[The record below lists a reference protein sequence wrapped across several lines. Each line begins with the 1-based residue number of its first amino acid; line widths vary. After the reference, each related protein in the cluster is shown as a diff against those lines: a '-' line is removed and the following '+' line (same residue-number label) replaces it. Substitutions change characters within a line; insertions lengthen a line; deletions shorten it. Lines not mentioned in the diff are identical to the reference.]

1 MIQISSEDEGRI
13 KQGTI
18 AGFMRKRGQLVGFS
32 MGYYKHMQYISEFL
46 DNSLDAIEEF
56 QWNEIKDKDSKI
68 QFSLDQELSLENLSI
83 LQEAKKDEVERPL
96 NNAAKYALMQEVG
109 IIPTIS
115 SDAEDF
121 VDVDR
126 DKEEESGEII
136 DKEELEVEEEVKRII
151 EDMNEIIKP
160 VEPIIDIEPIVIIR
174 LRESEAAAYLTS
186 ELSQKNIMSYT
197 FEMFDNG
204 IGMTKR
210 DLGKFGKYLA
220 SSKSLEL
227 KQTRGS
233 QGFGA
238 PSAFSDAQNTT
249 GKPIVAVSK
258 SKDTIYATASE
269 FFTTSKNE
277 KRYLVRP
284 TEVDSPFLHGTYIKL
299 NYLNVKYVRGYVDT
313 YIRETALMNP
323 HVTIIFIDPYG
334 EEWIYRRVVSNF
346 PKQPKYAKPHPLS
359 TNIGDLQD
367 LLIKSE
373 KLTISAFL
381 QDSFVRISSKLAK
394 DILTIAERNI
404 QDILSLLI
412 LNNGF
417 VNKLEKNTDII
428 NLLKFE
434 KRIFGRSTK
443 PRDKLIIYQVDSG
456 ELKAKYWE
464 LMKIY
469 NQYEKDLEKIYREIK
484 KNRRRIDKSETK
496 KDMKKIEKE
505 INNLLKQIENN
516 SQNKEKIK
524 NGLNTIFNTS
534 IGLVEVKKLKN
545 RSEFEDLVKEV
556 QISKAKPSELT
567 NVQFNSLFHA
577 FKSVKY
583 MSPPTDTAIPIGD
596 VVLENTLIKEIGLR
610 ISANIDDFDDPID
623 DIKDSIEVLRD
634 EIIKESAKNYFS
646 GKDESLERI
655 VVNSEAVKIFNSKI
669 LAGIDIKDRYIEP
682 EKFRQTIQKNMI
694 SSEEVQKDS
703 YQEIFEY
710 FIESYTK
717 DDDFISAETR
727 APTSGKGLAYVV
739 EAVLAY
745 CNDPK
750 KLDTP
755 KRSRDVLS
763 RFINRTPKLR
773 DSADCAITKAV
784 QSVNWKNYKL
794 ETYDN
799 NLPKGP
805 IKLLINIS
813 GPYVH
818 LMFKSQSKNA
828 LADDEELLKEI
839 KYCLEAIGRRL
850 RIYLN
855 RRANVRKI
863 EKRAGLIEK
872 YIPIFVQSLY
882 NIAMQGDGKY
892 KEKISKTEL
901 ETLMKDAIVVKKIP
915 SISKEIEPIIKK
927 EEIEEEKQKKIIVEW
942 EKTIDKKEYIP
953 KKAEPRKEFLSERTL
968 RNWTVNELKE
978 YCIENDILIA
988 NPSTV
993 RKSEII
999 KKIQEFY
1006 IKEKPEVITPSVKER
1021 KEPIKLKPV
1030 ITSVVTEKGKQL
1042 RLVGGKETTQPVAI
1056 KKPIIRA
1063 PAPKPEPTQIEL
1075 PIITTEKIL
1084 DALSDEWQPIT
1095 SLIFKMKIK
1104 EMMDARFL
1112 QIKLKELERKNSI
1125 VVSTIK
1131 NKKNWKLK

>member
-1 MIQISSEDEGRI
+1 VIQISSEDEGRI

-32 MGYYKHMQYISEFL
+32 MGYYKHMQYVSEFL

-56 QWNEIKDKDSKI
+56 QWNEIKDRDSKI

-109 IIPTIS
+109 IVPTIS
-115 SDAEDF
+115 SDAEVFID
-121 VDVDR
+121 DDR

-174 LRESEAAAYLTS
+174 LRESEAATFLTS

-233 QGFGA
+233 QGFGS

-258 SKDTIYATASE
+258 FKDTIYGTVSE

-313 YIRETALMNP
+313 YIKETALMNP

-373 KLTISAFL
+373 NLTISAFL
-381 QDSFVRISSKLAK
+381 QDNFVRISSKLAK
-394 DILTIAERNI
+394 EILKIAEKNL
-404 QDILSLLI
+404 QDNLSLLI
-412 LNNGF
+412 LSNGF
-417 VNKLEKNTDII
+417 INKLEKKTDTIK
-428 NLLKFE
+428 LLKFE

-443 PRDKLIIYQVDSG
+443 PRDKLIIYQVDSE

-464 LMKIY
+464 LMNTY
-469 NQYEKDLEKIYREIK
+469 NQYDKDLEKIYREIK
-484 KNRRRIDKSETK
+484 KHRGRIDKSETK
-496 KDMKKIEKE
+496 KDIKKIEKE
-505 INNLLKQIENN
+505 INNLLKQIEIN
-516 SQNKEKIK
+516 SQKKEKIK
-524 NGLNTIFNTS
+524 NSLSTIFNTS
-534 IGLVEVKKLKN
+534 TGLVEVKKLKN
-545 RSEFEDLVKEV
+545 RTEFEDLVKEV
-556 QISKAKPSELT
+556 QISKTKPFELT

-583 MSPPTDTAIPIGD
+583 MAPPTDTAIPVGD
-596 VVLENTLIKEIGLR
+596 VILENTLIKEIGLK
-610 ISANIDDFDDPID
+610 ISENIDDFDDPID
-623 DIKDSIEVLRD
+623 DIEDSIELLRE
-634 EIIKESAKNYFS
+634 EIIKESAKNYSS
-646 GKDESLERI
+646 GKDESLEQI
-655 VVNSEAVKIFNSKI
+655 VVNSEEVKVFNSKI
-669 LAGIDIKDRYIEP
+669 LTSIDIKDLSVEP
-682 EKFRQTIQKNMI
+682 EKFRQTIQKNLI

-710 FIESYTK
+710 FIENYTK

-727 APTSGKGLAYVV
+727 APTSGKGLAYAV

-828 LADDEELLKEI
+828 LADDDELIKEI
-839 KYCLEAIGRRL
+839 KFCLEAIGRRL

-855 RRANVRKI
+855 RKANIRKI
-863 EKRAGLIEK
+863 ERRSGLIER

-892 KEKISKTEL
+892 KDKISETEL
-901 ETLMKDAIVVKKIP
+901 EKLMKEAIGVKKIP
-915 SISKEIEPIIKK
+915 SISKEIEPTIKK
-927 EEIEEEKQKKIIVEW
+927 EEIEKEKQKTVVEW
-942 EKTIDKKEYIP
+942 DKIIDKKEYIP

-968 RNWTVNELKE
+968 RNWTINELKE

-988 NPSTV
+988 KSSTV

-999 KKIQEFY
+999 KIIQEFY
-1006 IKEKPEVITPSVKER
+1006 TKEKPEVISPPVKER

-1030 ITSVVTEKGKQL
+1030 IPSVVTEKTKQL
-1042 RLVGGKETTQPVAI
+1042 RLVGGEVKAQPIVI
-1056 KKPIIRA
+1056 KKPTVRA
-1063 PAPKPEPTQIEL
+1063 PEPKPEPTQTEL

-1125 VVSTIK
+1125 VVATIK

>member
-32 MGYYKHMQYISEFL
+32 MGYYKHMQYVSEFL

-96 NNAAKYALMQEVG
+96 NNASKYALMQEVG

-115 SDAEDF
+115 SEAE
-121 VDVDR
+121 VLSDVDR

-136 DKEELEVEEEVKRII
+136 DKEEIEVEEEVKRII

-174 LRESEAAAYLTS
+174 LRESEAAAFLTS
-186 ELSQKNIMSYT
+186 ELSQKNVMSYT

-204 IGMTKR
+204 IGMSKR

-233 QGFGA
+233 QGFGS

-258 SKDTIYATASE
+258 SKDTIYGTVSE

-313 YIRETALMNP
+313 YIKETSLMNP

-346 PKQPKYAKPHPLS
+346 PRQPKYAKPHPLS

-373 KLTISAFL
+373 NLTISAFL
-381 QDSFVRISSKLAK
+381 QDNFVRISSKLAK
-394 DILTIAERNI
+394 QILKIAEKNL
-404 QDILSLLI
+404 QDNLSLLI
-412 LNNGF
+412 LSSGF
-417 VNKLEKNTDII
+417 VNKLEKNTDTI
-428 NLLKFE
+428 NFLKFE

-443 PRDKLIIYQVDSG
+443 PRDKLIIYQVDSE

-469 NQYEKDLEKIYREIK
+469 NQYDKDLEKIYREITK
-484 KNRRRIDKSETK
+484 HRRRIDKSETK
-496 KDMKKIEKE
+496 KDIKKIEKE
-505 INNLLKQIENN
+505 INSLLKQIESN

-524 NGLNTIFNTS
+524 SGLNTIFNTS

-583 MSPPTDTAIPIGD
+583 MAPPTDTAIPVGD

-610 ISANIDDFDDPID
+610 ISANIDDFEDPTD
-623 DIKDSIEVLRD
+623 DIKESIEVLRD
-634 EIIKESAKNYFS
+634 EIIKERAKNHSS
-646 GKDESLERI
+646 GKDDSLENI
-655 VVNSEAVKIFNSKI
+655 VINSEELKIFNSKM
-669 LAGIDIKDRYIEP
+669 LASVDIKDRSVEP
-682 EKFRQTIQKNMI
+682 EKFRQTIQKNFI

-727 APTSGKGLAYVV
+727 APTSGKGLAYAV

-828 LADDEELLKEI
+828 LADDDELLKEI

-855 RRANVRKI
+855 RKANIRKI
-863 EKRAGLIEK
+863 EKRAGLIER
-872 YIPIFVQSLY
+872 YIPLFVQSLT
-882 NIAMQGDGKY
+882 NIVKQGDGKY
-892 KEKISKTEL
+892 KDKISGTEL
-901 ETLMKDAIVVKKIP
+901 ETLMKDAIGVKKIP

-927 EEIEEEKQKKIIVEW
+927 IEIEKEKQKKTVVEW
-942 EKTIDKKEYIP
+942 EKTIDKKEHIP

-988 NPSTV
+988 KSSTV

-999 KKIQEFY
+999 KIIQEFY
-1006 IKEKPEVITPSVKER
+1006 TKGKPEVISPSVKER
-1021 KEPIKLKPV
+1021 EEPIKLKPV
-1030 ITSVVTEKGKQL
+1030 VTSVVTEKRKQL
-1042 RLVGGKETTQPVAI
+1042 RLVGSEKPTQPIAI
-1056 KKPIIRA
+1056 KKPIVRA
-1063 PAPKPEPTQIEL
+1063 PEPKPEPTQIEL

>member
-1 MIQISSEDEGRI
+1 
-13 KQGTI
+13 
-18 AGFMRKRGQLVGFS
+18 V
-32 MGYYKHMQYISEFL
+32 
-46 DNSLDAIEEF
+46 
-56 QWNEIKDKDSKI
+56 
-68 QFSLDQELSLENLSI
+68 
-83 LQEAKKDEVERPL
+83 
-96 NNAAKYALMQEVG
+96 
-109 IIPTIS
+109 
-115 SDAEDF
+115 
-121 VDVDR
+121 
-126 DKEEESGEII
+126 
-136 DKEELEVEEEVKRII
+136 
-151 EDMNEIIKP
+151 
-160 VEPIIDIEPIVIIR
+160 
-174 LRESEAAAYLTS
+174 
-186 ELSQKNIMSYT
+186 
-197 FEMFDNG
+197 
-204 IGMTKR
+204 
-210 DLGKFGKYLA
+210 
-220 SSKSLEL
+220 
-227 KQTRGS
+227 
-233 QGFGA
+233 
-238 PSAFSDAQNTT
+238 
-249 GKPIVAVSK
+249 
-258 SKDTIYATASE
+258 SE

-313 YIRETALMNP
+313 YIKETSLMNP

-373 KLTISAFL
+373 NLTISAFL
-381 QDSFVRISSKLAK
+381 QDNFVRISSKLAK
-394 DILTIAERNI
+394 EILKIAEKNL
-404 QDILSLLI
+404 QDNLFLLI
-412 LNNGF
+412 LSNGF
-417 VNKLEKNTDII
+417 INKLEKKTNTIK
-428 NLLKFE
+428 LLKFE

-443 PRDKLIIYQVDSG
+443 PRDKLIIYQVDS
-456 ELKAKYWE
+456 EVLKAKYWE
-464 LMKIY
+464 LMNTY
-469 NQYEKDLEKIYREIK
+469 NQYDKDLEKIYREIK
-484 KNRRRIDKSETK
+484 KHRGRIDKSETK
-496 KDMKKIEKE
+496 KDIKKIEKE
-505 INNLLKQIENN
+505 INNLLKQIEIN
-516 SQNKEKIK
+516 SQKKEKIK
-524 NGLNTIFNTS
+524 NSLSTIFNTS
-534 IGLVEVKKLKN
+534 TGLVEVKKLKN
-545 RSEFEDLVKEV
+545 RTEFEDLVKEV
-556 QISKAKPSELT
+556 QISKTKPSELT

-583 MSPPTDTAIPIGD
+583 MAPPTDTAIPVGD
-596 VVLENTLIKEIGLR
+596 VILENTLIKEIGLK
-610 ISANIDDFDDPID
+610 ISENIDDFDDPID
-623 DIKDSIEVLRD
+623 DIEDSIELLRE
-634 EIIKESAKNYFS
+634 EIIKESAKNYSS
-646 GKDESLERI
+646 GKDESLEQI
-655 VVNSEAVKIFNSKI
+655 IVNSEEVKIFNSKI
-669 LAGIDIKDRYIEP
+669 LTSIDIKDLSVEP
-682 EKFRQTIQKNMI
+682 EKFRQTIQKNLI
-694 SSEEVQKDS
+694 LSEEVQKDS

-710 FIESYTK
+710 FIENYTK

-727 APTSGKGLAYVV
+727 APTSGKGLAYAV

-805 IKLLINIS
+805 IKLLVNIS

-828 LADDEELLKEI
+828 LADDDELIKEI
-839 KYCLEAIGRRL
+839 KFCLEAIGRRL

-855 RRANVRKI
+855 RKANIRKI
-863 EKRAGLIEK
+863 ERRSGLIER

-892 KEKISKTEL
+892 KDKISETEL
-901 ETLMKDAIVVKKIP
+901 EKLMKDAIGVKKIP
-915 SISKEIEPIIKK
+915 SISKEIEPTIKK
-927 EEIEEEKQKKIIVEW
+927 EEIEKEKQKAVVEW

-953 KKAEPRKEFLSERTL
+953 KKAEPIKEFLSERTL
-968 RNWTVNELKE
+968 RNWTINELKE

-988 NPSTV
+988 KSSTV

-1006 IKEKPEVITPSVKER
+1006 TKEKPEVISPPVKEG

-1030 ITSVVTEKGKQL
+1030 IPSVVTEKTKQL
-1042 RLVGGKETTQPVAI
+1042 RLVGGEVKAQPIVI
-1056 KKPIIRA
+1056 KKPTVRA
-1063 PAPKPEPTQIEL
+1063 PEPKPEPTQTEL

-1125 VVSTIK
+1125 VVSAIK

>member
-1 MIQISSEDEGRI
+1 
-13 KQGTI
+13 
-18 AGFMRKRGQLVGFS
+18 

-46 DNSLDAIEEF
+46 DNSLDAIEDF

-96 NNAAKYALMQEVG
+96 NNAAKFALMQEVG
-109 IIPTIS
+109 IIPTIA
-115 SDAEDF
+115 SDADDF

-151 EDMNEIIKP
+151 DDMNEIIKP

-174 LRESEAAAYLTS
+174 LRESEAAAFLTS

-204 IGMTKR
+204 IGMTRR

-249 GKPIVAVSK
+249 GKPVVAVSK

-334 EEWIYRRVVSNF
+334 EEWIYRRLVSSF
-346 PKQPKYAKPHPLS
+346 PRQPKYAKPHPLS

-394 DILTIAERNI
+394 EILKIAERNL

-417 VNKLEKNTDII
+417 VNKLEKNTDTI
-428 NLLKFE
+428 NFLKFE

-443 PRDKLIIYQVDSG
+443 PRDKLIIYQVDSE

-464 LMKIY
+464 LMKRY

-484 KNRRRIDKSETK
+484 KHRRRIDKSETK

-556 QISKAKPSELT
+556 QISKVKPSELT

-583 MSPPTDTAIPIGD
+583 MAPPTDTAIPVGD
-596 VVLENTLIKEIGLR
+596 VVLENTLIKEIGLK

-634 EIIKESAKNYFS
+634 EIIQESAKNYS
-646 GKDESLERI
+646 SEKDESLENL
-655 VVNSEAVKIFNSKI
+655 VVNSEEVKIFNSKI
-669 LAGIDIKDRYIEP
+669 LASIDIKDRAVEP
-682 EKFRQTIQKNMI
+682 
-694 SSEEVQKDS
+694 
-703 YQEIFEY
+703 
-710 FIESYTK
+710 
-717 DDDFISAETR
+717 
-727 APTSGKGLAYVV
+727 
-739 EAVLAY
+739 
-745 CNDPK
+745 
-750 KLDTP
+750 
-755 KRSRDVLS
+755 
-763 RFINRTPKLR
+763 
-773 DSADCAITKAV
+773 
-784 QSVNWKNYKL
+784 
-794 ETYDN
+794 
-799 NLPKGP
+799 
-805 IKLLINIS
+805 
-813 GPYVH
+813 
-818 LMFKSQSKNA
+818 
-828 LADDEELLKEI
+828 
-839 KYCLEAIGRRL
+839 
-850 RIYLN
+850 
-855 RRANVRKI
+855 
-863 EKRAGLIEK
+863 
-872 YIPIFVQSLY
+872 
-882 NIAMQGDGKY
+882 
-892 KEKISKTEL
+892 
-901 ETLMKDAIVVKKIP
+901 
-915 SISKEIEPIIKK
+915 
-927 EEIEEEKQKKIIVEW
+927 
-942 EKTIDKKEYIP
+942 
-953 KKAEPRKEFLSERTL
+953 
-968 RNWTVNELKE
+968 
-978 YCIENDILIA
+978 
-988 NPSTV
+988 
-993 RKSEII
+993 
-999 KKIQEFY
+999 
-1006 IKEKPEVITPSVKER
+1006 
-1021 KEPIKLKPV
+1021 
-1030 ITSVVTEKGKQL
+1030 
-1042 RLVGGKETTQPVAI
+1042 
-1056 KKPIIRA
+1056 
-1063 PAPKPEPTQIEL
+1063 
-1075 PIITTEKIL
+1075 
-1084 DALSDEWQPIT
+1084 
-1095 SLIFKMKIK
+1095 
-1104 EMMDARFL
+1104 
-1112 QIKLKELERKNSI
+1112 
-1125 VVSTIK
+1125 
-1131 NKKNWKLK
+1131 

>member
-46 DNSLDAIEEF
+46 DNSLDAIEDF

-96 NNAAKYALMQEVG
+96 NNASKFALMQEVG

-115 SDAEDF
+115 SDTEVS

-174 LRESEAAAYLTS
+174 LRESEAASYLTS

-204 IGMTKR
+204 IGMTRR

-249 GKPIVAVSK
+249 GKPVVAVSK
-258 SKDTIYATASE
+258 SKDTIYATVSE

-299 NYLNVKYVRGYVDT
+299 NYLNVKYIRGYVDT

-373 KLTISAFL
+373 KLTVSAFL
-381 QDSFVRISSKLAK
+381 QDSFVRISSKLARE
-394 DILTIAERNI
+394 ILKIAERNL

-417 VNKLEKNTDII
+417 VNKLEKDTDTI
-428 NLLKFE
+428 NFLKFE

-443 PRDKLIIYQVDSG
+443 PRDKLIIYQVDSE

-464 LMKIY
+464 LMKNY
-469 NQYEKDLEKIYREIK
+469 NQYEKDLEKIYRDIK
-484 KNRRRIDKSETK
+484 KHRHRIDKSETK

-505 INNLLKQIENN
+505 INELLKQIENN

-534 IGLVEVKKLKN
+534 IGIVEVKKLKN

-556 QISKAKPSELT
+556 QISKVKPSELS

-583 MSPPTDTAIPIGD
+583 MSPPTDTAIPVGD
-596 VVLENTLIKEIGLR
+596 VVLENTLIKEIGLK
-610 ISANIDDFDDPID
+610 ISANIDDFEDPID
-623 DIKDSIEVLRD
+623 DIKESIDVLRD
-634 EIIKESAKNYFS
+634 DIIKESTKSHLS
-646 GKDESLERI
+646 GKDESLEKI
-655 VVNSEAVKIFNSKI
+655 VVSSEEVKIFNSKI
-669 LAGIDIKDRYIEP
+669 LTSIDIKDRYIEP
-682 EKFRQTIQKNMI
+682 EKFRQTIQKNLA
-694 SSEEVQKDS
+694 SAEEVQKDS
-703 YQEIFEY
+703 YQEIFE
-710 FIESYTK
+710 FFVESYTK

-727 APTSGKGLAYVV
+727 APTSGKGLAYAV

-855 RRANVRKI
+855 RRANIRKI
-863 EKRAGLIEK
+863 EKRAGLIER
-872 YIPIFVQSLY
+872 YIPIFVKSLS
-882 NIAMQGDGKY
+882 NITRQGDGKY
-892 KEKISKTEL
+892 KDKISETEL
-901 ETLMKDAIVVKKIP
+901 ETLMKDAIGVKKIP
-915 SISKEIEPIIKK
+915 SISKEIEPKIKK
-927 EEIEEEKQKKIIVEW
+927 EEIEKEKQKKTVVEW
-942 EKTIDKKEYIP
+942 EKKIDKKEHIP
-953 KKAEPRKEFLSERTL
+953 KKTESRKEILSERTL

-978 YCIENDILIA
+978 YCIENDILITKS
-988 NPSTV
+988 STL

-999 KKIQEFY
+999 KEIQEFY
-1006 IKEKPEVITPSVKER
+1006 TKEKPEVITPSVKER

-1030 ITSVVTEKGKQL
+1030 IASVVPEKRKQM
-1042 RLVGGKETTQPVAI
+1042 RLVGGEETTQPIAI
-1056 KKPIIRA
+1056 KKPIVRA
-1063 PAPKPEPTQIEL
+1063 PKPKPEPTQIEL

-1112 QIKLKELERKNSI
+1112 QIKLKELERKSSI

>member
-32 MGYYKHMQYISEFL
+32 MGYYKHMQYVSEFL
-46 DNSLDAIEEF
+46 DNSLDAIEDF

-96 NNAAKYALMQEVG
+96 NNKAKYALMQEIG
-109 IIPTIS
+109 IVPTIS
-115 SDAEDF
+115 SDAEVI

-136 DKEELEVEEEVKRII
+136 DKEEIEVEEEVKRII

-174 LRESEAAAYLTS
+174 LRESEAAAFLTS

-249 GKPIVAVSK
+249 GKPVVAVSK
-258 SKDTIYATASE
+258 SKDTIYGTVSE

-313 YIRETALMNP
+313 YIKETALMNP

-381 QDSFVRISSKLAK
+381 QDSFVRVSSKLAK
-394 DILTIAERNI
+394 EILKIAERNL
-404 QDILSLLI
+404 QDNLSLLI

-417 VNKLEKNTDII
+417 VNKLEKKTDTI
-428 NLLKFE
+428 NFLKFE

-443 PRDKLIIYQVDSG
+443 PRDKLIIYHVDSE

-464 LMKIY
+464 LMNTY
-469 NQYEKDLEKIYREIK
+469 NQYNKDLEKIYREIK
-484 KNRRRIDKSETK
+484 KHRQRIDKSETK

-505 INNLLKQIENN
+505 ISNLLKQIENN

-524 NGLNTIFNTS
+524 NGLGTIFNTS
-534 IGLVEVKKLKN
+534 IGLVEIKKLKN

-556 QISKAKPSELT
+556 QISKVKPSELT

-583 MSPPTDTAIPIGD
+583 MSPPTDTAIPVGD
-596 VVLENTLIKEIGLR
+596 VVLENTLIKEIGLK
-610 ISANIDDFDDPID
+610 ISENVDDFDDPID

-634 EIIKESAKNYFS
+634 EIINKSAKYHS
-646 GKDESLERI
+646 SEKDESLEKI
-655 VVNSEAVKIFNSKI
+655 VVNSEEVKIFNSKI
-669 LAGIDIKDRYIEP
+669 LASIDIKDRSIEP
-682 EKFRQTIQKNMI
+682 EKFRQTIQKNLI
-694 SSEEVQKDS
+694 SSEEVLKDS
-703 YQEIFEY
+703 YPEIFDY
-710 FIESYTK
+710 FIENYTK

-727 APTSGKGLAYVV
+727 APTSGKGLAYAV

-828 LADDEELLKEI
+828 LADDDELIKEI
-839 KYCLEAIGRRL
+839 KFCLEAIGRRL

-855 RRANVRKI
+855 RKANIRKI
-863 EKRAGLIEK
+863 ERRAGLIER

-882 NIAMQGDGKY
+882 NIAMKGDGKY
-892 KEKISKTEL
+892 KDKISETEL
-901 ETLMKDAIVVKKIP
+901 EMLMKDAIGVKKIP
-915 SISKEIEPIIKK
+915 SISKEIEPTIKK
-927 EEIEEEKQKKIIVEW
+927 DEIEKEKQKKIVVEW
-942 EKTIDKKEYIP
+942 EKPIDKKEYIP
-953 KKAEPRKEFLSERTL
+953 VKAEPRKEFLSERTL

-988 NPSTV
+988 KPSTI

-999 KKIQEFY
+999 NKIQEHY
-1006 IKEKPEVITPSVKER
+1006 TKKKPEVITPSVKVR

-1030 ITSVVTEKGKQL
+1030 ITSVVTEKTKQL
-1042 RLVGGKETTQPVAI
+1042 RLVGGEAMAQPIAI
-1056 KKPIIRA
+1056 KKPIVRA
-1063 PAPKPEPTQIEL
+1063 PEPKPELTQTEL

-1084 DALSDEWQPIT
+1084 GALSDEWQPIT